1 MIGEQENR
9 EYLGATSSLD
19 KRNTSHTRRGLPGLS
34 HPRRPPKQIGGNGR
48 QKIVS
53 GIGAFTCRG
62 GNHGGAAARRKS
74 LRSQTPPGPAAG
86 VCLWGGFGAETT
98 PSRGGRRLSGIARR
112 RRAPGL

>member
-48 QKIVS
+48 QKIVTD
-53 GIGAFTCRG
+53 IGAFRCRG
-62 GNHGGAAARRKS
+62 GNHGGQVERRNS
-74 LRSQTPPGPAAG
+74 LRSQSRRDRPAWFSEMHG
-86 VCLWGGFGAETT
+86 L
-98 PSRGGRRLSGIARR
+98 GRYRSPL
-112 RRAPGL
+112 

>member
-48 QKIVS
+48 QKIVTD
-53 GIGAFTCRG
+53 IGAFRCRG
-62 GNHGGAAARRKS
+62 GNHGGESEKRKS
-74 LRSQTPPGPAAG
+74 FRSPTPPERTAG
-86 VCLWGGFGAETT
+86 VFLVHCL
-98 PSRGGRRLSGIARR
+98 GRDKRPL
-112 RRAPGL
+112 PGE

>member
-48 QKIVS
+48 QKIVTD
-53 GIGAFTCRG
+53 IGAFRCRG
-62 GNHGGAAARRKS
+62 GNHGGGVGRPKYFRLPS
-74 LRSQTPPGPAAG
+74 PPGRAAG
-86 VCLWGGFGAETT
+86 VSSVEWFGREQS
-98 PSRGGRRLSGIARR
+98 P
-112 RRAPGL
+112 PPC